1 MVHHRLYINKT
12 YCNIYNNILK
22 TKLLKRQVEF
32 KKYPKERLR
41 RYCANTEE
49 LLKEGKC

>member
-22 TKLLKRQVEF
+22 TKLLKRQVELQTL
-32 KKYPKERLR
+32 KK
-41 RYCANTEE
+41 T
-49 LLKEGKC
+49 LKRDCEDIVQIQKNY